1 MIHARMKNVVMPT
14 DASALRLRV
23 GAELRRLREAAHLSG
38 EQVAATLG
46 WSQPKVSRIETGR
59 TAFTVRDAAQL
70 LALYGVTGDVR
81 AELLAATAEDTGE
94 SAWIVRAGGF
104 PRRQDSIASLE
115 VVTKRIRQYQ
125 PVLVPGLLQTHE
137 YAQTV
142 AAAAGAIDPAA
153 IAAARMQR
161 QDLLKG
167 KDAPTFDVVLDARA
181 LLCRVG
187 PVDVLRNQI
196 LHLVERAQQGTVNL
210 NVIPLGAEY
219 DVLSNVGFTIFD
231 FRFEDSPSVVW
242 VESPAGDV
250 YFSAPDDIERHA
262 TLFRRLQG
270 VAFSVED
277 TVSYLPTLV
286 AEVERYAEQV
296 APRR

>member
-1 MIHARMKNVVMPT
+1 MKNVTMPT
-14 DASALRLRV
+14 NASALRLRV
-23 GAELRRLREAAHLSG
+23 GAELRRLREAANLSG

-59 TAFTVRDAAQL
+59 TAYTVRDVARL
-70 LALYGVTGDVR
+70 LALYGVTDDVR

-94 SAWIVRAGGF
+94 GAWIVRAGGF
-104 PRRQDSIASLE
+104 PRRQGSIASLE

-125 PVLVPGLLQTHE
+125 PVLVPGLLQTYD

-142 AAAAGAIDPAA
+142 AAAHGATDPAA
-153 IAAARMQR
+153 IAVARMQR
-161 QDLLKG
+161 QEVLRG
-167 KDAPTFDVVLDARA
+167 KDAPVFEVVLDARA
-181 LLCRVG
+181 LLCRAG

-196 LHLVERAQQGTVNL
+196 LHLATCMEQGIVNL
-210 NVIPLGAEY
+210 SVIPLGTEY

-231 FRFEDSPSVVW
+231 FRFNDSPSVVW
-242 VESPAGDV
+242 IESPAGDV
-250 YFSAPDDIERHA
+250 YFSAPEDVERHT

-270 VAFSVED
+270 VALGVED

>member
-1 MIHARMKNVVMPT
+1 
-14 DASALRLRV
+14 
-23 GAELRRLREAAHLSG
+23 
-38 EQVAATLG
+38 
-46 WSQPKVSRIETGR
+46 
-59 TAFTVRDAAQL
+59 
-70 LALYGVTGDVR
+70 
-81 AELLAATAEDTGE
+81 
-94 SAWIVRAGGF
+94 
-104 PRRQDSIASLE
+104 
-115 VVTKRIRQYQ
+115 
-125 PVLVPGLLQTHE
+125 
-137 YAQTV
+137 
-142 AAAAGAIDPAA
+142 
-153 IAAARMQR
+153 MQR
-161 QDLLKG
+161 QDLLRG

-181 LLCRVG
+181 LLYRVG

-196 LHLVERAQQGTVNL
+196 LHLAERAQQGTVNL

-270 VAFSVED
+270 VALSAED

>member
-1 MIHARMKNVVMPT
+1 MKNVGMPT

-23 GAELRRLREAAHLSG
+23 GAELRRLREAANLSG

-59 TAFTVRDAAQL
+59 TAFTVRDVAQL

-94 SAWIVRAGGF
+94 GAWIVRAGGF
-104 PRRQDSIASLE
+104 PRRQGSIASLE

-125 PVLVPGLLQTHE
+125 PVLVPGLLQTYE
-137 YAQTV
+137 YAKTV
-142 AAAAGAIDPAA
+142 AAAAGATDPTA

-161 QDLLKG
+161 QDLLRG

-181 LLCRVG
+181 LLGRVG
-187 PVDVLRNQI
+187 PVDVLRDQI
-196 LHLVERAQQGTVNL
+196 LHLAERAQQGTVNL
-210 NVIPLGAEY
+210 NVIPLGTEY
-219 DVLSNVGFTIFD
+219 NVVSAVGFTIFD

-242 VESPAGDV
+242 IEPPAGDV
-250 YFSAPDDIERHA
+250 YFSAPSDVEQHE
-262 TLFRRLQG
+262 TLFSRLQG
-270 VAFSVED
+270 VALSTED
-277 TVSYLPTLV
+277 SVSYLPTLV